1 MGVCALL
8 DLIGSILPKRRTTD
22 WPSSVEAIR
31 AGAAFLAQGASYS
44 YLRAR
49 TLLAGPKLFSD
60 PDFGFA
66 LQICKWEAFAVAAQD
81 LILILEAE
89 LRPALPADAAVR
101 AKGLAALYRE
111 VLASEEMPEHR
122 AARGWDDVIAGF
134 DARLAVFMDK
144 PPLKPDAI
152 SIATALAILQH
163 APIDDGVREA
173 DKMMV
178 VNNVAFRF
186 IDCQA
191 SLRKRI
197 DLAAFASELS
207 RRMTE
212 TG

>member
-1 MGVCALL
+1 ML
-8 DLIGSILPKRRTTD
+8 DLIGSILPKRRTAD
-22 WPSSVEAIR
+22 WPSSIEAIR

-66 LQICKWEAFAVAAQD
+66 LQICKWEAFAVAVQD

-89 LRPALPADAAVR
+89 LRPALPADPIRR

-122 AARGWDDVIAGF
+122 AATGWDDVIEGF
-134 DARLAVFMDK
+134 EARLAVYMAK

-152 SIATALAILQH
+152 SIATAMAILQH

-212 TG
+212 AG